1 MFAANAPR
9 SSSLRTA
16 LRTALAA
23 PTRVAGRG
31 DDAIIISALV
41 LAALGLV
48 MVYSASV
55 FVATKAYQVDW
66 IIFFRQ
72 FRLLL
77 VGLAAMGV
85 GMFVDIG
92 VYRRWIKLAL
102 LAWCLVMAL
111 QLFTPIGPVI
121 NSTRRWVRL
130 GLFNLQTADVAR
142 CLVVIFLAKLLA
154 KDPELARRPSR
165 KFFAVLAMAGVPVLL
180 TNLQP
185 DLSFSLVIGLTIM
198 LVLFLGGMSVLNLGI
213 IGSAGIPAVIYLFL
227 QRPYQIKRLM
237 MFVSSRFSGA
247 EMEYQTLQSLIGFG
261 RGGLLGVGLG
271 QGKQKMLFLPEPHTD
286 FIFST
291 IGEELGLLGAT
302 AVIVSF
308 LVLAVRMFQI
318 CARQSDRFTFLMGSG
333 LAGSMMIFV
342 LINTGV
348 AVGLL
353 PVTGLPLPFISSGGT
368 SLVVSMWTAGV
379 IWNLSRQSRWG
390 YDSGRPGGQP
400 ARRQMNA
407 GKL

>member
-1 MFAANAPR
+1 MLGAGTQQVGG
-9 SSSLRTA
+9 LRMA
-16 LRTALAA
+16 LRNALASR
-23 PTRVAGRG
+23 TRFAGRG

-55 FVATKAYQVDW
+55 FVATKAYKVDW
-66 IIFFRQ
+66 IIFSRQ

-77 VGLAAMGV
+77 VGLMAMLA

-92 VYRRWIKLAL
+92 VYRKWIKVAL
-102 LAWCLVMAL
+102 LFLCLVMAL

-121 NSTRRWVRL
+121 NHTRRWVNL
-130 GLFNLQTADVAR
+130 GIFNLQTADVAR
-142 CLVVIFLAKLLA
+142 CIVVIFLAKVLA
-154 KDPELARRPSR
+154 KDPELARRPTR
-165 KFFAVLAMAGVPVLL
+165 KFFAVLVMVGLPMML

-185 DLSFSLVIGLTIM
+185 DLSFSLVIGVTIA
-198 LVLFLGGMSVLNLGI
+198 LVLFLGGMSFFNLGL
-213 IGSAGIPAVIYLFL
+213 IGSAGIPVIIYLFL

-291 IGEELGLLGAT
+291 IGEELGLIGAT
-302 AVIVSF
+302 AVIVCF
-308 LVLAVRMFQI
+308 LVMAIRMFQI
-318 CARQSDRFTFLMGSG
+318 CSRQSDRFNFLMGSG

-368 SLVVSMWTAGV
+368 SLVMSMWTAGV
-379 IWNLSRQSRWG
+379 LWNLSRYSRWG
-390 YDSGRPGGQP
+390 FNTLP
-400 ARRQMNA
+400 ASRQQLNVR
-407 GKL
+407 KV